1 MDQAI
6 AVEWGRFLRELEA
19 RSNEALKNNGE
30 NISDGTAVENAGPS
44 LDDPQQAVL
53 QRLED
58 ALAFAPAPE
67 EHMGSNPVIPIAEE
81 AGSDRPQ
88 DTAGAERSF
97 MEQYARPPAE
107 NGRTSWPKAS
117 AGELSSALEP
127 KRATS
132 EEAPKYSM
140 KSQWNGTTF
149 EECRVLITSA
159 PETPAAEPQPAAMQ
173 TTIQEDAAEQKVSSA
188 PAESREGEMWK
199 PLNRADSAVT
209 EQPPSNAEPAHG
221 QEASRWFMLKG
232 MLGGAEAPEKTPDH
246 GPAADVPVL
255 EVFSLAGGVGKTS
268 LVATLGRALSAR
280 GEHVLLV
287 EATFLGSLQYF
298 FGACDVRP
306 GVVRTFRPP
315 ASSSD
320 APIRLAT
327 VDPDALLVES
337 AVQGSLATDIQQWA
351 QGASRVIVD
360 VATGATAIARGM
372 LQMSTVVLVP
382 LIPDVHAIV
391 TASSIDAFFQ
401 RNSGTPGEHS
411 EVYYLLNQ
419 FDPSLPLH
427 LDVREVLRE
436 KLGRRMLPF
445 ALPRTPAISEALAE
459 GMTIIDYAPDSPA
472 TEDFISLAKWLDDVL
487 APADMNRR
495 GMRWSER

>member
-1 MDQAI
+1 
-6 AVEWGRFLRELEA
+6 
-19 RSNEALKNNGE
+19 
-30 NISDGTAVENAGPS
+30 
-44 LDDPQQAVL
+44 
-53 QRLED
+53 
-58 ALAFAPAPE
+58 
-67 EHMGSNPVIPIAEE
+67 
-81 AGSDRPQ
+81 
-88 DTAGAERSF
+88 
-97 MEQYARPPAE
+97 
-107 NGRTSWPKAS
+107 
-117 AGELSSALEP
+117 
-127 KRATS
+127 
-132 EEAPKYSM
+132 
-140 KSQWNGTTF
+140 
-149 EECRVLITSA
+149 
-159 PETPAAEPQPAAMQ
+159 
-173 TTIQEDAAEQKVSSA
+173 IQEDAVEQKASSA
-188 PAESREGEMWK
+188 PAERLEEEMWK
-199 PLNRADSAVT
+199 PVNHMDSAVT
-209 EQPPSNAEPAHG
+209 EQPASNADAMQAAHG

-246 GPAADVPVL
+246 APASDVPVL

-382 LIPDVHAIV
+382 LIPDVHAII

-401 RNSGTPGEHS
+401 RNGGAPGEHS
-411 EVYYLLNQ
+411 EVYYLLNK

-427 LDVREVLRE
+427 LDVRAVLRE
-436 KLGRRMLPF
+436 KLGERMLPF

-472 TEDFISLAKWLDDVL
+472 TEDFISLTKWLDDVL
-487 APADMNRR
+487 APVDMNRR